1 MKDYGDPSMSIY
13 LRPMTGE
20 DTDLIVSWR
29 NQEAVRRNF
38 IYQELFT
45 PESHRQWIRDM
56 VETGRVVQMMI
67 CESVCGRPVGSVY
80 LRDIDR
86 RHSKAEYGIFIG
98 GEGARGKGY
107 GTMAARLM
115 IRYAFREMGLHRLFL
130 RVFADNARAIRSY
143 EKAGFEREAYL
154 REDVCI
160 EGQYRDMV
168 LMGIL
173 NPGNPGERIH
183 DMPEKKES

>member
-1 MKDYGDPSMSIY
+1 MCVYGEPGAAIY
-13 LRPMTGE
+13 LRPMTYE

-45 PESHRQWIRDM
+45 RESHEQWIHTM
-56 VETGRVVQMMI
+56 VETGKVVQMVI
-67 CESVCGRPVGSVY
+67 CETEGGRPVGSVY

-86 RHSKAEYGIFIG
+86 RHNKAEYGIFIG

-107 GTMAARLM
+107 GTVAARLM
-115 IRYAFREMGLHRLFL
+115 IRYAFEELGLHRLFL
-130 RVFADNARAIRSY
+130 RAFADNEQAIRSY

-160 EGQYRDMV
+160 EGCYRDIV
-168 LMGIL
+168 LMGVL
-173 NPGNPGERIH
+173 NREQ
-183 DMPEKKES
+183 

>member
-1 MKDYGDPSMSIY
+1 MCVYGEPGAVIY
-13 LRPMTGE
+13 LRPMTYE

-45 PESHRQWIRDM
+45 RESHEQWIHTM
-56 VETGRVVQMMI
+56 VETGKVVQMVI
-67 CESVCGRPVGSVY
+67 CETEGGRPVGSVY

-86 RHSKAEYGIFIG
+86 QHNKAEYGIFIG

-107 GTMAARLM
+107 GTVAARLM
-115 IRYAFREMGLHRLFL
+115 IRYAFKELGLHRLFL
-130 RVFADNARAIRSY
+130 RVFADNEQAIRSY

-160 EGQYRDMV
+160 EGCYRDIV
-168 LMGIL
+168 LMGML
-173 NPGNPGERIH
+173 NREQ
-183 DMPEKKES
+183 

>member
-1 MKDYGDPSMSIY
+1 MKEYRDSDMTIY
-13 LRPMTGE
+13 LRPMTDA

-29 NQEAVRRNF
+29 NQESVRRNF

-45 PESHRQWIRDM
+45 RESHENWIHTM
-56 VETGRVVQMMI
+56 VETGKVVQMII
-67 CESVCGRPVGSVY
+67 CETEGDRPVGSVY
-80 LRDIDR
+80 LRDIDP
-86 RHSKAEYGIFIG
+86 RHRKAEYGIFIG

-107 GTMAARLM
+107 GTMAAKLM
-115 IRYAFREMGLHRLFL
+115 IRYAFEELGLHRLFL
-130 RVFADNARAIRSY
+130 RAFADNLQAIRSY

-160 EGQYRDMV
+160 DGCYRDIV

-173 NPGNPGERIH
+173 NPGHKSDN
-183 DMPEKKES
+183 

>member
-1 MKDYGDPSMSIY
+1 MKEYRDEENIIY
-13 LRPMTGE
+13 LRPMTYA
-20 DTDLIVSWR
+20 DTDLIVYWR

-45 PESHRQWIRDM
+45 RESHENWIHTM

-67 CESVCGRPVGSVY
+67 CETEGDRPVGSVY

-86 RHSKAEYGIFIG
+86 KHQKAEYGIFIG

-115 IRYAFREMGLHRLFL
+115 IRYAFEEMGLHRLFL
-130 RVFADNARAIRSY
+130 RVFAENTQAIRSY

-160 EGQYRDMV
+160 DGCYRDMV

-173 NPGNPGERIH
+173 NPAHRNQ
-183 DMPEKKES
+183 KENRSAIL